1 MDIGLRLEQDLELAV
16 ARAAGNDCPPLLA
29 DALRYAVFP
38 GGARIRPRLTVAV
51 AHACGNQNPTAA
63 IASASAIELL
73 HCASLVHDDLPC
85 FDDSPL
91 RRGQPS
97 VHAAYGA
104 PIAVLAGDA
113 LIVLAFDVIAAAAT
127 TADDARL
134 AVRLTRSVAAAVGA
148 PRGIASGQAWE
159 CEGDIDLASYHRAK
173 TAALFCGAAAAGAA
187 TAGAD
192 DASWYLFGEK
202 LGLAF
207 QVADDV
213 CDALG
218 ATCDLGKPVA
228 RDAVLGRP
236 NAVRNLGAAEAIA
249 RVGVLVADALDAVP
263 PCPGREAFRDLVM
276 REASHLLP
284 PSLARVA
291 A

>member
-1 MDIGLRLEQDLELAV
+1 MVASRWIEDALLAAV
-16 ARAAGNDCPPLLA
+16 TGAAGPGCAPTLARALHH
-29 DALRYAVFP
+29 AVFP
-38 GGARIRPRLTVAV
+38 GGKRLRPRLVLAV
-51 AHACGNQNPTAA
+51 AHACGAA
-63 IASASAIELL
+63 DPLRAMPAAVAIELL

-97 VHAAYGA
+97 VYAAYGA